1 MEILRIFL
9 IVMVEHNIKRYVY
22 AIIVVFLV
30 GVVSS
35 LLAFNALGLSKGAW
49 DVITTSISFTAIIV
63 VLFVSWAWRWRG
75 FQGWFVPIPNLNG
88 KWEGSIKFK
97 DNGEDR
103 TRKVS
108 VDIKQTFLSIVV
120 RFRSK
125 ESDSLSFCGS
135 FNIDEKRGIKQ
146 LIYSYQNDPNANIRE
161 TSPVHYGTTK
171 LDIGPDNKS
180 LTGEYWTS
188 RKTMGTIVLKKK

>member
-1 MEILRIFL
+1 
-9 IVMVEHNIKRYVY
+9 MVEHNIKRYVF

-35 LLAFNALGLSKGAW
+35 LLAFNTLGLSKGAW
-49 DVITTSISFTAIIV
+49 DIITTSISFTAIIV
-63 VLFVSWAWRWRG
+63 VLFVSWAWRWRI
-75 FQGWFVPIPNLNG
+75 FRGWLVPIPNLNG

-97 DNGEDR
+97 DNGENH
-103 TRKVS
+103 TRKVF

-125 ESDSLSFCGS
+125 ESTSISICGS

-146 LIYSYQNDPNANIRE
+146 LIYSYQNDPDANIRE

-171 LDIGPDNKS
+171 LDIGSDSKS
-180 LTGEYWTS
+180 LIGEYWTS